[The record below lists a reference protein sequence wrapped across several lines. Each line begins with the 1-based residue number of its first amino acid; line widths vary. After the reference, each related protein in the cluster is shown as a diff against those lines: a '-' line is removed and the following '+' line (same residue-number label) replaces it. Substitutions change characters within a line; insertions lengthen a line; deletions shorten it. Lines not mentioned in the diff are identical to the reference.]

1 MQRVVKGDTIIM
13 WLLQFLPDWV
23 FHLILLIGLFGLG
36 ASFVLKFIPFVVQ
49 YRVPIQVAASILIV
63 LGVYMEGA
71 ISNQAWWEARVAE
84 AELRVKEAERLAAEA
99 NGKIEYRIVEKTKV
113 VEVVNQKVQQQIKDL
128 AVKMDQRCYV
138 IPEVNGIHNDAAS
151 ARKQGAKK

>member
-1 MQRVVKGDTIIM
+1 M
-13 WLLQFLPDWV
+13 WILQWMPDWV
-23 FHLILLIGLFGLG
+23 FHLILLVGLGGLG
-36 ASFVLKFIPFVVQ
+36 ASFVLKFVPFVAQ
-49 YRVPIQVAASILIV
+49 YKIPIQVAASILIV

-99 NGKIEYRIVEKTKV
+99 NGKIEYKIVEKTKV

-128 AVKMDQRCYV
+128 AIKMDQRCYV
-138 IPEVNGIHNDAAS
+138 IPEVNGIHNDAAT
-151 ARKQGAKK
+151 ARKGAKK